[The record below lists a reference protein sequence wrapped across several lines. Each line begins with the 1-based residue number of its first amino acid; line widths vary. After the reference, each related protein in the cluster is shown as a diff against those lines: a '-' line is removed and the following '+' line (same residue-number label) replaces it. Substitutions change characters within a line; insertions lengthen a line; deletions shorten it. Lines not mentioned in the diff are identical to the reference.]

1 VNKILFHAVSLRKNA
16 ACFTEKLNILPW
28 QLGLAFFI
36 IIFVRMK
43 QEISWPT
50 IE

>member
-1 VNKILFHAVSLRKNA
+1 MLHGKIKYLFVAVALS
-16 ACFTEKLNILPW
+16 I
-28 QLGLAFFI
+28 FI